1 MADKPIKTKEERVK
15 AEERRLKRIYKGIE
29 SKKMQVVQGLI
40 QRAAHLRITLDDF
53 AEELDRN
60 GYTEMFQQ
68 GREQTPYE
76 RKRPVADLYNTMNTS
91 YQKAI
96 KQLTDLLPKEEETRT
111 AARKTNDDGFE
122 DFITDRLD

>member
-1 MADKPIKTKEERVK
+1 MTEKKPKEVRVK
-15 AEERRLKRIYKGIE
+15 AEERRLKRIYKGID

-53 AEELDRN
+53 AEELDEN
-60 GYTEMFQQ
+60 GYIEMFQQ
-68 GREQTPYE
+68 GRDQTPYE

-96 KQLTDLLPKEEETRT
+96 KQLTDLLPKDEEP
-111 AARKTNDDGFE
+111 ARPKTGKTTDDGFD
-122 DFITDRLD
+122 DFILDR

>member
-1 MADKPIKTKEERVK
+1 MTEKKPKEARVK

-53 AEELDRN
+53 AEDLDEN

-68 GREQTPYE
+68 GKDQTPYE

-96 KQLTDLLPKEEETRT
+96 KQLTDLLPREEET
-111 AARKTNDDGFE
+111 AGPKTKKVIDDGFE
-122 DFITDRLD
+122 DFIAGRLD

>member
-1 MADKPIKTKEERVK
+1 MTEKKPKEARVK

-53 AEELDRN
+53 AEDLDEN

-68 GREQTPYE
+68 GKDQTPYE

-96 KQLTDLLPKEEETRT
+96 KQLTDLLPREEE
-111 AARKTNDDGFE
+111 AAGPKTKKVIDDGFE
-122 DFITDRLD
+122 DFIAGRLD